1 LRELAAARRRF
12 GYRRLGYLLAR
23 EGLKPNHKKL
33 LRLYREEG
41 LKLRR
46 RGGRKRALGTR
57 APMALPQGPNQ
68 RWSLDFVSDAFGCGR
83 RFRILC
89 VVDDF
94 TRECLALVPD
104 TSLSGVRVARELN
117 KIAATRGKPLAVV
130 S

>member
-1 LRELAAARRRF
+1 
-12 GYRRLGYLLAR
+12 
-23 EGLKPNHKKL
+23 
-33 LRLYREEG
+33 
-41 LKLRR
+41 
-46 RGGRKRALGTR
+46 
-57 APMALPQGPNQ
+57 
-68 RWSLDFVSDAFGCGR
+68 LDFVSDAFGCGR